1 MLITLN
7 QYATHHIL
15 QTRTDIT
22 RNANHTQSCTRSC
35 AGSNVNSHQA
45 TQKANQ
51 HTDAKPEKHH
61 GQSIQPKV
69 YTGNKQEE
77 AESHHI
83 HQTENQCRNITATTE
98 KLIGD
103 NTRKHRTDNTANR
116 TDGNDETRIKRR
128 ITFLRLQIEHTPTI
142 HRISADIHESTA
154 ESKYPDSRILQD

>member
-7 QYATHHIL
+7 QYTTHHIL

-35 AGSNVNSHQA
+35 AGAMSTA
-45 TQKANQ
+45 IKPTQKAINTPMPSPKAPWTK
-51 HTDAKPEKHH
+51 HPAKSVHR
-61 GQSIQPKV
+61 
-69 YTGNKQEE
+69 NKQEE

-116 TDGNDETRIKRR
+116 TDGNDE
-128 ITFLRLQIEHTPTI
+128 LA
-142 HRISADIHESTA
+142 SS
-154 ESKYPDSRILQD
+154 